1 MATSN
6 NSINRTIGAVSTND
20 SLSQLRATSGLW
32 QQFDDQT
39 DIHGYYSGVGSPE
52 GVVAADIGSIY
63 TDTGAGASGIY
74 YKTTDTVNT
83 GWVSVGAGS
92 PVGFEAQLSVDT
104 GAVTG
109 GGALYS
115 IICDTENFDFGGD
128 YNNATGVFTA
138 PVTGLYQF
146 NGTTSV
152 GNMDAGTGSYNMYLV
167 RNGGPTAEFLYA
179 SLGGTEFTTT
189 TGTLNP
195 SMIISGSAS
204 LYLTAGETVQLG
216 IQIFSGV
223 ANKFVQGV
231 LGGVPRTK
239 FSGFLVSAA
248 SPLAGQ
254 LSVVSQT
261 FTTPGAFTYTP
272 TAGMQYVEVE
282 LVGGGGGGGG
292 VATALGLTSAASGGG
307 AGGYAKFILSAA
319 QVGASLAGVVGAGG
333 AGGAAGNNN
342 GTAGSS
348 TTLAT
353 AAPWTVAGGAGGL
366 GSAAVAAPASNGVL
380 GGAVTTGTGSILV
393 TMTGGTSGNGAGS
406 ANFAYSGGGGSNSLA
421 QGGIPIV
428 NGNSQSLTGVSGTGY
443 GAGGSGANGINVALN
458 RAGGNATDGIAIF
471 KEYVIS

>member
-1 MATSN
+1 MSTTN
-6 NSINRTIGAVSTND
+6 NSINNQIGSPATNNFLTQIR
-20 SLSQLRATSGLW
+20 STSGQW
-32 QQFDDQT
+32 QEFDDQT
-39 DIHGYYSGVGSPE
+39 DVHGYYSGVGSPE

-63 TDTGAGASGIY
+63 TDTGAGASGVY

-83 GWVSVGAGS
+83 GWVNIPSSSGPLVDYSYTNLTTPLATSTIIPLDNTIPQITEGAQYISLAYTPHSASNILIIEFSSYLAIPAVANLNVTVALFNG
-92 PVGFEAQLSVDT
+92 ANDAIAAVDST
-104 GAVTG
+104 GANAVSVANNCYICAAQVAGTTSPITFSVRFGPSSANSVTMNGG
-109 GGALYS
+109 GGATPLY
-115 IICDTENFDFGGD
+115 GGVGSG
-128 YNNATGVFTA
+128 Y
-138 PVTGLYQF
+138 LKIYEYQ
-146 NGTTSV
+146 
-152 GNMDAGTGSYNMYLV
+152 
-167 RNGGPTAEFLYA
+167 P
-179 SLGGTEFTTT
+179 
-189 TGTLNP
+189 P
-195 SMIISGSAS
+195 GSAQV
-204 LYLTAGETVQLG
+204 AGA
-216 IQIFSGV
+216 F
-223 ANKFVQGV
+223 
-231 LGGVPRTK
+231 
-239 FSGFLVSAA
+239 
-248 SPLAGQ
+248 
-254 LSVVSQT
+254 SVVNQT